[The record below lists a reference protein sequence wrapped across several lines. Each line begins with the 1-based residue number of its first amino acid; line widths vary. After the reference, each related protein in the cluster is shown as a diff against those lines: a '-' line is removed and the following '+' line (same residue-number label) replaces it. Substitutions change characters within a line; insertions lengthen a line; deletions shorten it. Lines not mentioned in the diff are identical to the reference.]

1 LAQQTSVV
9 PVSQYSVPQFQQP
22 QRLLLPEEVA
32 EILGLSRVTVM
43 RQAKAGTL
51 PSVRIGKVFRF
62 RRATIDR
69 WVEAREA
76 QETA

>member
-1 LAQQTSVV
+1 MARNSVTA
-9 PVSQYSVPQFQQP
+9 VSQFSVPQSQQP

-62 RRATIDR
+62 RQGTIDR
-69 WVEAREA
+69 WLEA
-76 QETA
+76 QEAQNN